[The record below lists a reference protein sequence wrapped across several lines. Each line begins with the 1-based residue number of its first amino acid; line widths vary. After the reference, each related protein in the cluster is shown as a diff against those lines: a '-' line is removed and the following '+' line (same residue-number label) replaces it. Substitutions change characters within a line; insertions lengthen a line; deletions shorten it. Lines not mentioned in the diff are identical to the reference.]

1 MIRAIIMAFCLVVAS
16 ATGAHAFLGFG
27 GKYEQVKAD
36 KGVVRVAAA
45 SVTDTARFYKYE
57 QDGKTVRFFLVK
69 DGAGKLHAAFDACD
83 VCFREGKGYEQD
95 GPNMRCVNCGMKFN
109 TARVGDVK
117 GGCNPSPLAF
127 TLEGASIAI
136 AADTLMQGARLF
148 PAGK

>member
-1 MIRAIIMAFCLVVAS
+1 M
-16 ATGAHAFLGFG
+16 
-27 GKYEQVKAD
+27 
-36 KGVVRVAAA
+36 AAA
-45 SVTDTARFYKYE
+45 SATDTARFYKYE

-69 DGAGKLHAAFDACD
+69 DGAGNLHAAFDACD